1 MPDSWISTHESDH
14 VDRLIE
20 HLAGLRPLIEQHR
33 AAFDDERRL
42 PEPVFDALCEI
53 GAFRLFVP
61 KALGG
66 PELSPH
72 GFMRVV
78 EAASELDGSMG
89 WLVGNGGG
97 MSRVGGYLAPE
108 VAGDWFAD
116 RRAFVVSSTGATG
129 QAVPVDGGYRVTG
142 RWPFGSGIHHAT
154 WVMGLCAVASPVP
167 AATPDLICCHL
178 PAASV
183 TIIDNWFVSGMRA
196 TGSCDFEARDVFVP
210 AVHAHR
216 FVDPPPTQSNV
227 LYRLPVTSIYPLTV
241 SVVPLGIARAAI
253 SSFIRLAATTSRRGT
268 SAALRDR
275 EIVQAEVG
283 RAEALHHAARAFL
296 IETITELMT
305 ATDTGGDRLIRARA
319 LFRAA
324 CAHAADSAVRIV
336 DMLSAV
342 SGTISIFESAPLE
355 RCARDIHAAVKHVAM
370 SPNNY
375 VIAGRI
381 CLGLDA
387 GVARF

>member
-1 MPDSWISTHESDH
+1 MPDSWISTHESDR
-14 VDRLIE
+14 VDGLVERL
-20 HLAGLRPLIEQHR
+20 GSLRPLMETHR
-33 AAFDDERRL
+33 SAFDSERRL
-42 PEPVFDALCEI
+42 PDPVFDALCDI
-53 GAFRLFVP
+53 GAFRLFLP
-61 KALGG
+61 KALNG

-78 EAASELDGSMG
+78 EAASELDGSVG

-108 VAGDWFAD
+108 VAARWFAD
-116 RRAFVVSSTGATG
+116 PRAFVVSSTGATG
-129 QAVPVDGGYRVTG
+129 QAEPVDGGYRVTG

-154 WVMGLCAVASPVP
+154 WAMGLCAVASPVP
-167 AATPDLICCHL
+167 GAAFELICCHL

-183 TIIDNWFVSGMRA
+183 SVVDNWFVSGLRG

-210 AVHAHR
+210 ATHAHR

-227 LYRLPVTSIYPLTV
+227 LYRLPVASIYPLTV

-253 SSFIRLAATTSRRGT
+253 SRFLALAATTSRRG
-268 SAALRDR
+268 APALLRDR

-283 RAEALHHAARAFL
+283 RVEAIHHAARAFL
-296 IETITELMT
+296 AEAITELMT
-305 ATDTGGDRLIRARA
+305 ATDIGGERLIRARA

-324 CAHAADSAVRIV
+324 CAHAAESAVRVV

-355 RCARDIHAAVKHVAM
+355 RCARDVHAAVKHVAM

-381 CLGLDA
+381 CMGLDA

>member
-1 MPDSWISTHESDH
+1 MPDSWMSAHEVDQ
-14 VDRLIE
+14 VDRLVE
-20 HLAGLRPLIEQHR
+20 QLGRLRPLIEKHR
-33 AAFDDERRL
+33 GSFDEARRL
-42 PEPVFDALCEI
+42 PKRVFEALCDI
-53 GAFRLFVP
+53 GAFRLFLP
-61 KALGG
+61 RALGG
-66 PELSPH
+66 LELSPH

-78 EAASELDGSMG
+78 EAASELDGSVG

-116 RRAFVVSSTGATG
+116 RRAFVASSTGAVG
-129 QAVPVDGGYRVTG
+129 EAVPVDGGYRVTG

-154 WVMGLCAVASPVP
+154 WAMGLCAVAP
-167 AATPDLICCHL
+167 AATSSELVCCHL
-178 PAASV
+178 PAGSV
-183 TIIDNWFVSGMRA
+183 SIVDNWFVSGMRG

-210 AVHAHR
+210 AAHAHR
-216 FVDPPPTQSNV
+216 FMDPPPTQSNV
-227 LYRLPVTSIYPLTV
+227 LYRLPVASIYPLTV
-241 SVVPLGIARAAI
+241 SVVPLGIARATI
-253 SSFIRLAATTSRRGT
+253 SSFIGLAATTSRRGM

-296 IETITELMT
+296 VEAITELMM
-305 ATDTGGDRLIRARA
+305 ATDMGGDRLIRARA

-324 CAHAADSAVRIV
+324 CAHAAESAVRIV
-336 DMLSAV
+336 DMLSTV
-342 SGTISIFESAPLE
+342 SGSISIFESAPLE
-355 RCARDIHAAVKHVAM
+355 RCARDVHAAVKHVAM

-381 CLGLDA
+381 CMGLDA